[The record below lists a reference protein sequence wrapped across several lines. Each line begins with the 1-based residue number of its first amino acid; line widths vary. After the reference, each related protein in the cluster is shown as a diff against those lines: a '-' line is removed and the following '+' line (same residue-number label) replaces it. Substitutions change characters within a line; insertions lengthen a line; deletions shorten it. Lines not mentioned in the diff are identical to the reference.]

1 MVIVDCRLPS
11 PGIVSD
17 GWRILDRPHVAA
29 VIIRLTGL
37 NFWDPV
43 ESIVTAITIVALGL
57 SNQNVRIVG
66 ILGLVDKSESSE
78 PVVPVP

>member
-29 VIIRLTGL
+29 VILHLARF

-43 ESIVTAITIVALGL
+43 ESIVTTITTIVLDL
-57 SNQNVRIVG
+57 SNRNVSIAG
-66 ILGLVDKSESSE
+66 IIGLVVKPESSE